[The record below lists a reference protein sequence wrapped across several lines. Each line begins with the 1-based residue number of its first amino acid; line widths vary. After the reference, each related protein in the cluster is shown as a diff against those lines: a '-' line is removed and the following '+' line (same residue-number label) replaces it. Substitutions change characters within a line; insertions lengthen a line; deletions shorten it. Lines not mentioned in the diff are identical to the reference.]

1 MPRVERHASVDAY
14 LAAAGDFLADREAE
28 HNLILGI
35 CSNLQT
41 GNRPAASGPVDYLV
55 VRAGRRIVLSAIRTP
70 PYNLVLSE
78 VDDGEAIP
86 ALAEALAGADLPGVV
101 GPTGHAGS
109 FAQHWCAEAGRTPIL
124 SIRERI
130 FRLSAVRPPPNP
142 PPGRLRLAA
151 PEDRAVVI
159 GWFAEFVAEALPPGE
174 PATPEEVIDR
184 RIAQGG
190 AFLWDDGGPASLTV
204 VGSRTP
210 HGARVGPVY
219 TPRERRGHGYASA
232 CVAGASQAQ
241 LDVGLAFVFLFTDL
255 ANPTANHIYQDIG
268 YEPIRDVDAW
278 RFEG

>member
-1 MPRVERHASVDAY
+1 MPTVERHATVDAY
-14 LAAAGDFLADREAE
+14 LVAAGDFLTVRESE

-35 CSNLQT
+35 CSNLQSGT
-41 GNRPAASGPVDYLV
+41 RPPTTGPVDFLV
-55 VRAGRRIVLSAIRTP
+55 VRSGRRIVLVALRTP

-78 VDDGEAIP
+78 VDDGDAIP

-130 FRLSAVRPPPNP
+130 FRLSAVLPLPSP
-142 PPGRLRLAA
+142 PPGRLRLAG
-151 PEDRAVVI
+151 PEDRALVI
-159 GWFAEFVAEALPPGE
+159 DWYGAFVAEALPPGE
-174 PATPEEVIDR
+174 PATPDEVIDR

-190 AFLWDDGGPASLTV
+190 AFLWDDGGPVSLTV

-219 TPRERRGHGYASA
+219 TPVERRGHGYASA
-232 CVAGASQAQ
+232 CVAGACQVQ
-241 LDVGLAFVFLFTDL
+241 LDAGLAFVFLFTDL
-255 ANPTANHIYQDIG
+255 ANPTSNHIYQEIG
-268 YEPIRDVDAW
+268 FEPIRDIDAW
-278 RFEG
+278 RFAG